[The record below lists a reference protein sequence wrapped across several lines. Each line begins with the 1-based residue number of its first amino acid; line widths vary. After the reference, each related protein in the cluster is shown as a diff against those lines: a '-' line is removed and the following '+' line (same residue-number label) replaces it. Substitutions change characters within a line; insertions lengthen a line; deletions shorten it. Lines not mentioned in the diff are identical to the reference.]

1 MTIQCPPDHDLAMTV
16 CMCVV
21 LVVVCSWLDP
31 VGSLGL
37 SLAI

>member
-1 MTIQCPPDHDLAMTV
+1 MFDRLLHQTRAMTV
-16 CMCVV
+16 CMCAV
-21 LVVVCSWLDP
+21 VVVCSWLDP

>member
-1 MTIQCPPDHDLAMTV
+1 MTIQCPPDYDLAMTV

-21 LVVVCSWLDP
+21 VVVCSWLDP